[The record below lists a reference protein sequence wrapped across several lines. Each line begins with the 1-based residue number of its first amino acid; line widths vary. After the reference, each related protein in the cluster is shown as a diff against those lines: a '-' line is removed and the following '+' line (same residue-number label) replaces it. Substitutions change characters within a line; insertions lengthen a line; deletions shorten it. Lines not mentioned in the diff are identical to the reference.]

1 VEKIKRDVKITCIYE
16 GASEV
21 QQNIISTFRWRTTV
35 KSKGEFYGAIAR
47 EMDALEESFG
57 DAGCRCYAAAA
68 NALNEAILLV
78 HQNRLNR
85 MQHIMFGLA
94 DSMVH
99 VEVGAALARKAA
111 SADRAGEAAA
121 EKLRLMS
128 RIFAHD
134 AARTVHGTIMTIL
147 MGTGVFDEGAIND
160 FRSSVDLTEIAES
173 CHNLVPA
180 MDRLAD
186 IIFER

>member
-1 VEKIKRDVKITCIYE
+1 
-16 GASEV
+16 
-21 QQNIISTFRWRTTV
+21 
-35 KSKGEFYGAIAR
+35 
-47 EMDALEESFG
+47 
-57 DAGCRCYAAAA
+57 
-68 NALNEAILLV
+68 
-78 HQNRLNR
+78 

-111 SADRAGEAAA
+111 AADRAGDAAA

-173 CHNLVPA
+173 CRNLVPA

>member
-1 VEKIKRDVKITCIYE
+1 
-16 GASEV
+16 
-21 QQNIISTFRWRTTV
+21 
-35 KSKGEFYGAIAR
+35 
-47 EMDALEESFG
+47 
-57 DAGCRCYAAAA
+57 
-68 NALNEAILLV
+68 
-78 HQNRLNR
+78 

-94 DSMVH
+94 DAMVL

-111 SADRAGEAAA
+111 AADRAGSAGA

-128 RIFAHD
+128 RIFSHD

-147 MGTGVFDEGAIND
+147 IGTGVFDEGAIND
-160 FRSSVDLTEIAES
+160 FRSSVDLTDIAES
-173 CHNLVPA
+173 GRNLVPA